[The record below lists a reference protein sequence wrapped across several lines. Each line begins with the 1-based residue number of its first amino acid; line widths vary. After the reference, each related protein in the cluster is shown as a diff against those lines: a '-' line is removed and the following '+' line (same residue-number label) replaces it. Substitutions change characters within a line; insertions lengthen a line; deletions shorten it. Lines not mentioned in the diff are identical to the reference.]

1 MNRPDE
7 RLVYLSFKNIFTGPD
22 AHLRSL
28 KTIRK
33 RVQKYKDKEEIKAL
47 IQQHN
52 LDHICNT
59 AKSLLESEV
68 FESTLKA
75 KIRFPEVFDVS
86 PSQSADR
93 EASEAEAAKSE
104 ADAIRKAVEG
114 RIAHTEPSAVIEEHP
129 PGPRTV
135 EGPGWDCAESV
146 ELNIWSSV
154 FRLRKETFSPDSL
167 AEMGKPLPQVL
178 DSMAQLR
185 HTAVHRIRVA
195 VNRVHQYLL
204 DAERLMI
211 LLDNETTS
219 KQLAELRQKAEL
231 ATEDMRTNKDLL
243 ETRAAKQLRRYAD
256 QIVELERP
264 QQSAI
269 EEMLNE
275 DKTCQLS
282 AAALLESA
290 VGQDPRHALDI
301 YYGNS
306 CKVPEGPFDD
316 ESSSDAE
323 EHPVGDLRRSNAV
336 VDEGAS

>member
-1 MNRPDE
+1 MQDMLEKSCYSFAQRSMNDV
-7 RLVYLSFKNIFTGPD
+7 LQ
-22 AHLRSL
+22 
-28 KTIRK
+28 
-33 RVQKYKDKEEIKAL
+33 QK
-47 IQQHN
+47 
-52 LDHICNT
+52 
-59 AKSLLESEV
+59 
-68 FESTLKA
+68 
-75 KIRFPEVFDVS
+75 
-86 PSQSADR
+86 
-93 EASEAEAAKSE
+93 
-104 ADAIRKAVEG
+104 
-114 RIAHTEPSAVIEEHP
+114 
-129 PGPRTV
+129 
-135 EGPGWDCAESV
+135 GWDCAESV
-146 ELNIWSSV
+146 ELNIWASV
-154 FRLRKETFSPDSL
+154 FRSRKETFSPDSL

-185 HTAVHRIRVA
+185 HTAVHRIRVT

-211 LLDNETTS
+211 LLDDETTS

-256 QIVELERP
+256 QIVELERL

-269 EEMLNE
+269 EEMLKE

-290 VGQDPRHALDI
+290 IGQDPRHALEI

-306 CKVPEGPFDD
+306 GKVPEGSFDA

-323 EHPVGDLRRSNAV
+323 EDPVGDLGRSNAV
-336 VDEGAS
+336 VDQGAS